1 MGPRNVG
8 IESSEYVVKR
18 VRHCLE
24 MLLTRLQFSA
34 QAKVILGAT
43 SCVRSRGAHEP
54 SAFNTTDPPLIES
67 RMCALPSGLFH
78 FAGNRH
84 HGFQAFVHAAQ
95 DRDAETEVDLIVF
108 PKR

>member
-34 QAKVILGAT
+34 QAKVTLGAT
-43 SCVRSRGAHEP
+43 GWVRSRGAHVP
-54 SAFNTTDPPLIES
+54 SAFNIADPII
-67 RMCALPSGLFH
+67 
-78 FAGNRH
+78 FAGNSHDCFR
-84 HGFQAFVHAAQ
+84 AFVHAAH
-95 DRDAETEVDLIVF
+95 DRDAETEVDLIVC
-108 PKR
+108 PKCGVPT